1 MSIKLPIRVSSN
13 SSEDGPGIASVP
25 TLTSLT
31 NGMNTWLDSSSE
43 LKMKKQKKYLQLVL
57 NWFGN
62 FVTFTQHVYLLDKA
76 YKDVIDTFFLC
87 M

>member
-1 MSIKLPIRVSSN
+1 MGVVTVIKYGNDSASLHRLINKNKLFQSNCQLPIRVSSN

-43 LKMKKQKKYLQLVL
+43 LKLKKQER
-57 NWFGN
+57 
-62 FVTFTQHVYLLDKA
+62 
-76 YKDVIDTFFLC
+76 I
-87 M
+87 